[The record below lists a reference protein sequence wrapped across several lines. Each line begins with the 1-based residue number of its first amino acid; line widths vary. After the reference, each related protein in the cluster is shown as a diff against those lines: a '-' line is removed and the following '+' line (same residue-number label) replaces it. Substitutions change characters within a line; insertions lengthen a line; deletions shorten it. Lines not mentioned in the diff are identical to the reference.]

1 MYANHPTF
9 RWVLYIIALV
19 AQVAS
24 FFVRAAD
31 PGGVWA
37 QAVQD
42 TADFLGGIGLVT
54 AASNVSGPTLTKVA
68 RWRLNRR
75 ERPRRV

>member
-1 MYANHPTF
+1 MYQNHPTF
-9 RWVLYIIALV
+9 RWILYIAALI

-31 PGGVWA
+31 PSGAWA

-42 TADFLGGIGLVT
+42 TADFLGGIALTT
-54 AASNVSGPTLTKVA
+54 AASNVSGPTIAKIKL
-68 RWRLNRR
+68 WRRR
-75 ERPRRV
+75 RRDVRSV